1 MFREILLHTSERDF
15 HQFIHRQ
22 ESGQLVSAR
31 MKRLTFGVTTSPFL
45 ATQTFHKLA
54 DLCEGEHPRVSQ
66 LIKSFFYVDDCLAGA
81 ATMDEAKALARQLV
95 QVFKSIGMTLRKFRS
110 NSFELLNAI
119 PAELRETSDL
129 NITSPSSAAKT
140 LGESGLRYIACG
152 YASSDRMNSCY
163 QEGSGICC
171 RSDIRHPGTL
181 GTSDSGGSYLTPA
194 NVES

>member
-66 LIKSFFYVDDCLAGA
+66 LIKSSFYVDDCLAGA
-81 ATMDEAKALARQLV
+81 ATVDEAKALARQLV

-140 LGESGLRYIACG
+140 LGIHWRVDSDTLHVATPIRSNELILQRGQWHLLPLRY
-152 YASSDRMNSCY
+152 
-163 QEGSGICC
+163 
-171 RSDIRHPGTL
+171 T
-181 GTSDSGGSYLTPA
+181 TSWDFGHQ
-194 NVES
+194 